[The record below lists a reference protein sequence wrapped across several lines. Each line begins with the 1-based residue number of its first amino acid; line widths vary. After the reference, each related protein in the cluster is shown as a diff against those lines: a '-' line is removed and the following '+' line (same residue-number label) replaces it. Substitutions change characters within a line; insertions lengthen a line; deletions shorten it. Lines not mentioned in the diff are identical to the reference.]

1 MTEISGQRSVV
12 RNRRADITSEDAG
25 CAERFLCALFATV
38 VKPISDLRLLISGL
52 CALLFALSVPAQAQ
66 QPKKVPRI
74 GLLAFGTSEGD
85 RPRQQPFLE
94 GLRDLGW
101 IEGQNIAI
109 ERRYAN
115 ENYNRLPDIAAELV
129 HLRVDVIVVGDS
141 VAIRPVAQATKT
153 IPIVITVSGDPV
165 EAGLIDSLA
174 RPGGNITGLS
184 NISPQLAGKRLE
196 LLKETVPGVSSVA
209 VLGPPDHQDW
219 KELAFAAQQLRVRL
233 QVLQVQKADQFEKA
247 FEAARSERAKA
258 LIVLPHA
265 TTNFHREQIV
275 SLAAKGRLPA
285 MYGVSA
291 YVVVGGL
298 MSYGPSLPALHRRA
312 QSPRFAPSR
321 RLLCRPAPERSQ
333 ASRPSRGAAHEV

>member
-1 MTEISGQRSVV
+1 MTLEESMRKRLFGLTLSPLPF
-12 RNRRADITSEDAG
+12 A
-25 CAERFLCALFATV
+25 LCL
-38 VKPISDLRLLISGL
+38 L
-52 CALLFALSVPAQAQ
+52 CALLLALSVPAAAQ

-291 YVVVGGL
+291 YVAVGGL

-312 QSPRFAPSR
+312 AYYVD
-321 RLLCRPAPERSQ
+321 RLLKGAKPADLPVEQPMKFELVINLKTAKQIGLTIPPNVLAR
-333 ASRPSRGAAHEV
+333 ANRVIR